1 MKFINYL
8 KDIDGVGIYPLT
20 SLIIFSTFFV
30 AVIIYVYATDKKQ
43 LDDNARIP
51 LK

>member
-20 SLIIFSTFFV
+20 SLIIFITFFV
-30 AVIIYVYATDKKQ
+30 AVIIYVYSTDIKK
-43 LDDNARIP
+43 LDDNAQIP
-51 LK
+51 LR